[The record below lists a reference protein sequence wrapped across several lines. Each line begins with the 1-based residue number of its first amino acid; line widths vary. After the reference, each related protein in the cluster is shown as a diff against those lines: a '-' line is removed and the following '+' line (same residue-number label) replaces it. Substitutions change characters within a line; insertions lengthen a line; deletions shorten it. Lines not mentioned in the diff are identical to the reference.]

1 MKKNYLAWGLMLVA
15 SLTLTN
21 CAKEQVVN
29 EPVTQKGVPFEL
41 TVGVDTKTTTTD
53 ASTINWADADSLNVF
68 HAVAGSDTYG
78 SNDKFTF
85 DSGTKFTGVL
95 KDGALTADAY
105 DWYVLYPYNSVIVEP
120 NNTSKGYLTVG
131 SSYNGSQTQ
140 KGNGNKAHLAG
151 SNIPLYG
158 KAASVAKDAKPTIT
172 LKQAVSVVKV
182 HVTNKNAKPL
192 TVTNVSFVAPE
203 YVVGTYYI
211 DITGENPVFTA
222 SQNSTKTFTYASET
236 ANLTVTNGD
245 AINQNAEAD
254 FFIAIKPFTAA
265 AGKTLKVS
273 VNGYEKSLDLEAA
286 ATFAPGKIK
295 TINFSY
301 DKVEAAPISTEDG
314 PVTVGFETA
323 EGFSATTSYNNA
335 EVKFQGAEGH
345 RWGIVSGS
353 TSTTGAIKGS
363 QSMLLRDYTANGFQ
377 PYVYTEYRLSSVKE
391 VQFQAKRTSSSQP
404 YQLKLSYSTDLGDT
418 WTDAETYDLSTSA
431 ETYKHVFGSIV
442 SSAMF
447 KFTIVFPGTREN
459 KKDVIIDDV
468 IFSKTEI
475 VPAPVITVTSANPMP
490 VANTAS
496 SQEITYTIDNPT
508 EAVLSADTEATWITG
523 ISTSTAGKVTFN
535 VAAQEAAAAA
545 RSADIT
551 LKYTGAE
558 DVVVRVNQAAGASSG
573 PSYTWNLEQND
584 LGEDR
589 APEASVTKG
598 VLSTT
603 SAGITWNVDYSWPEG
618 AQMRLLWDSNNN
630 RGVQIGTGSAAEKC
644 NSVSLTTTGFT
655 AAITK
660 IVVGANTASSGN
672 ASLSVSVNGTP
683 FTSGEQTSVTL
694 NTTTTPTTYEFTGN
708 ATGTVVISIT
718 NSANKAIYLKSIKI
732 NTD

>member
-1 MKKNYLAWGLMLVA
+1 MKKNYLVLGLMLTA
-15 SLTLTN
+15 ALTLTN

-29 EPVTQKGVPFEL
+29 EPVAQKGVPFEL

-53 ASTINWADADSLNVF
+53 AATINWAAGDNLNVF
-68 HAVAGSDTYG
+68 HAVAGSDAYG
-78 SNDKFTF
+78 SNDEFTF
-85 DSGTKFTGVL
+85 DSGTKFTGAL

-105 DWYVLYPYNSVIVEP
+105 DWYVLYPYNGNIEEP

-131 SSYNGSQTQ
+131 SSYNGAQTQ
-140 KGNGNKAHLAG
+140 NGNGNKAHLAG

-182 HVTNKNAKPL
+182 HVTNKNVKPL
-192 TVTNVSFVAPE
+192 TVTSVSFVAPE

-211 DITGENPVFTA
+211 DITGENPAFTA
-222 SQNSTKTFTYASET
+222 SQNPGKTFTYASET

-301 DKVEAAPISTEDG
+301 DKVDAAPISTEDG

-323 EGFSATTSYNNA
+323 EGFSATTSYNNTD
-335 EVKFQGAEGH
+335 VKFQGAEGH

-353 TSTTGAIKGS
+353 TSTTQAIKGN

-391 VQFQAKRTSSSQP
+391 VQFQAKRTSSQP

-418 WTDAETYDLSTSA
+418 WTDAETFDLSNSA
-431 ETYKHVFGSIV
+431 ETFKHVFGSIV

-475 VPAPVITVTSANPMP
+475 VPAPVITVTSDNPMD

-496 SQEITYTIDNPT
+496 SQEITYTIANPT
-508 EAVLSADTEATWITG
+508 TASLTASTTADWI
-523 ISTSTAGKVTFN
+523 SNLDYSNAGTVSFN
-535 VAAQEAAAAA
+535 VAAQVTDAPA
-545 RSADIT
+545 RSAQIT
-551 LKYTGAE
+551 LKYTDAA
-558 DVVVRVNQAAGASSG
+558 DVVVTVNQAAGPSSG
-573 PSYTWNLEQND
+573 VGPQEETVTIQYTGDSTTNMTGNNDAATLGLDANKWSVVASKGAASNFPGLNKAGDIRLYYNADGSNTITVTALETGVTISSITITYTGDDYKNGVVLVGGNPVSISEGSYTINSTSFVVGNGNTSNFQVRISKIE
-584 LGEDR
+584 
-589 APEASVTKG
+589 VKY
-598 VLSTT
+598 TT
-603 SAGITWNVDYSWPEG
+603 SN
-618 AQMRLLWDSNNN
+618 
-630 RGVQIGTGSAAEKC
+630 
-644 NSVSLTTTGFT
+644 
-655 AAITK
+655 
-660 IVVGANTASSGN
+660 
-672 ASLSVSVNGTP
+672 
-683 FTSGEQTSVTL
+683 
-694 NTTTTPTTYEFTGN
+694 
-708 ATGTVVISIT
+708 
-718 NSANKAIYLKSIKI
+718 
-732 NTD
+732 